1 MGIKRRDTLKT
12 LLIGGIAFTALP
24 GCDDDSS
31 TAEVSKAVKDSGS
44 YGRTEKEKL
53 RDHNLAAQPDFFTEA
68 ELTTLAI
75 LIDLIL
81 PSDDI
86 SGSASEAGVM
96 DFIQFIVKD
105 MKYHQMP
112 MRSGLAWL
120 DRESDNRYEMKFVEL
135 STQQQKDILDDI
147 AYPGKTKLEHLPG
160 EKFFTRIRNLTMTGF
175 YTSRVGVED
184 LGYQGNRP
192 NFWNGVPDDVL
203 AKHGLSYKDKYKDLY
218 ITEEKRT
225 LMAKWD
231 EEGNLI

>member
-12 LLIGGIAFTALP
+12 LLIGGIAFSALP
-24 GCDDDSS
+24 GCDNEPSS
-31 TAEVSKAVKDSGS
+31 SDTSNGDVKDSGS

-53 RDHNLAAQPDFFTEA
+53 RDQNLAAQPDFFTEG
-68 ELTTLAI
+68 ELSTLAI

-81 PSDDI
+81 PADEV
-86 SGSASEAGVM
+86 SGSASEAGVL

-112 MRSGLAWL
+112 LRSGLAWL
-120 DRESDNRYEMKFVEL
+120 DRESDNRYEKKFAEL
-135 STQQQKDILDDI
+135 STEQHKNILDDI
-147 AYPGKTKLEHLPG
+147 AYPGKTKPEHLPG

-175 YTSRVGVED
+175 YTSRMGIED

-203 AKHGLSYKDKYKDLY
+203 AEHGLSYKDKYKDLY

-225 LMAKWD
+225 LMA
-231 EEGNLI
+231 